1 MRSVTGDGQDERLG
15 MRRERTPVLEHQRDR
30 GGQQGGLI
38 DG

>member
-30 GGQQGGLI
+30 GDSKEG
-38 DG
+38 